1 MTVHNLA
8 QAADFDLDGT
18 LDLFIL
24 CRYTGV
30 FLTQEEDGSWVRM
43 PGDYGELNDPAR
55 KEEDDGWLETC
66 CADYENCYA
75 TNEIAAYHLVDLCLA
90 LNGRNAGNR
99 WYGVTAVDLNNDGF
113 VDLMPCNTICR
124 AFLNAGHTRNSYI
137 AFRLAGTASNEY
149 GIGATVLLSWR
160 PQPGAA
166 AQLQLREL
174 NSASSG
180 SNLFSSE
187 DHRLVFGLGPS
198 GVPLRVEVHRLAST
212 GRVGASG
219 DQLAC
224 PQVRWPSGRVDI
236 LDDEAELLARANS
249 MDDSVIRLEELPP
262 SPPPPPPQL
271 PPSPPPPSGLP
282 PMSPPPPAQP
292 PLRPSLL
299 PPPSPPLPR
308 PQPPSPAPPPPP
320 PASCMAFCARKTQP
334 WPDRCKWPRCAG
346 CTPCREGT

>member
-1 MTVHNLA
+1 
-8 QAADFDLDGT
+8 
-18 LDLFIL
+18 
-24 CRYTGV
+24 
-30 FLTQEEDGSWVRM
+30 M

-198 GVPLRVEVHRLAST
+198 GVPLRVEV
-212 GRVGASG
+212 
-219 DQLAC
+219 
-224 PQVRWPSGRVDI
+224 RWPSGRVDI

-249 MDDSVIRLEELPP
+249 MDDS
-262 SPPPPPPQL
+262 
-271 PPSPPPPSGLP
+271 
-282 PMSPPPPAQP
+282 
-292 PLRPSLL
+292 
-299 PPPSPPLPR
+299 
-308 PQPPSPAPPPPP
+308 
-320 PASCMAFCARKTQP
+320 
-334 WPDRCKWPRCAG
+334 
-346 CTPCREGT
+346 GT